1 MGAACAAMLAAVP
14 AAGADAGATG
24 ARAKHKSRCG
34 HAKAHRTRARCARV
48 RRVRVREAVAER
60 LSPSAP
66 GDVGGLGGGDEG
78 GSGGGGSG
86 GGSTPALGR
95 FVSVSAREWSFTLS
109 RPIVGAGSVT
119 VELRNVGED
128 PHNLVVSPDDG
139 SHLPLASWADS
150 DPGTAQRQS
159 VTLGAGRYQ
168 LWCSLPD
175 HEQQGMSVDLVVQ

>member
-1 MGAACAAMLAAVP
+1 VIRAVVLAIGVIALLGV
-14 AAGADAGATG
+14 ADAGA
-24 ARAKHKSRCG
+24 AKRKHRCQG
-34 HAKAHRTRARCARV
+34 RAHRCAV
-48 RRVRVREAVAER
+48 LKRVRVHEPLVER
-60 LSPSAP
+60 LSPTNP
-66 GDVGGLGGGDEG
+66 GDPG
-78 GSGGGGSG
+78 GGGGSG
-86 GGSTPALGR
+86 GGGGGSGGDGAAPALGR
-95 FVSVSAREWSFTLS
+95 FVSVSAREFSFTLS

-139 SHLPLASWADS
+139 SHVPLASWADT
-150 DPGTAQRQS
+150 DPGTTQRKA